1 MGIPD
6 LEAVEQHSEAV
17 ERRTEPRVNM
27 GGQSVLVDVGNDREH
42 VTCYIVN
49 LSKRGACITT
59 PKGVALP
66 YSFRIAIEGRWRNAD
81 TVWNRWPQLGIRFVK

>member
-6 LEAVEQHSEAV
+6 LEAVDHVDAD
-17 ERRTEPRVNM
+17 ERRTEPRVDM
-27 GGQSVLVDVGNDREH
+27 GRQPVLVDVGDGQEH

-49 LSKRGACITT
+49 LSKRGACIMM

-66 YSFRIAIEGRWRNAD
+66 YSFKIEIEGRWRKD
-81 TVWNRWPQLGIRFVK
+81 TVWNR

>member
-1 MGIPD
+1 MATSD
-6 LEAVEQHSEAV
+6 SEAA

-27 GGQSVLVDVGNDREH
+27 GGQAVLVDVGDGREH

-49 LSKRGACITT
+49 LSKRGACIMM

-66 YSFRIAIEGRWRNAD
+66 NSFKIEIEGRWRNAD
-81 TVWNRWPQLGIRFVK
+81 TVWNRWPQLGIQFVK